1 MDAGKATP
9 AKLKGPQKA
18 AIFLLAMGEDFAS
31 SFFKKLDEP
40 SIKEIGKYMSEINHI
55 PSNVLNGVIE
65 EFLGNFA
72 SDLNLHVS
80 GRSFLEQVISKSLD
94 GGRAREICKSIGQQV
109 KRTPFDDLSVVPG
122 EKLFNILKGEHPQ
135 TVALILSYLP
145 ENKGAE
151 ILEQFPEETR
161 SEIALRIARIGPVE
175 DDVVRELD
183 EVLRKD
189 LTTLGG
195 PARQLDGVEKLAAIL
210 NELDGKSE
218 EAILA
223 SIESEDNDLAET
235 IRKRMFV
242 FEDLLQVDDKGFRE
256 ILQNVDKA
264 TLARALKTAS
274 EEMKTKIFNNLSE
287 RAAEMLRE
295 DMDVLGPV
303 RLREVEESQQNLLKA
318 AKKLE
323 AEGRVAFAGKNK
335 EDVFV

>member
-1 MDAGKATP
+1 MDTGKALP
-9 AKLKGPQKA
+9 VKLKGPHKA
-18 AIFLLAMGEDFAS
+18 AIFLLAMGEEFAS

-40 SIKEIGKYMSEINHI
+40 SIKEIGRYMSEINHI
-55 PSNVLNGVIE
+55 PAETLNRVIE

-94 GGRAREICKSIGQQV
+94 GGKAREICKSIGQDV
-109 KRTPFDDLSVVPG
+109 KRMPFDDLSVVPG
-122 EKLFNILKGEHPQ
+122 EKLFNLLKGEHPQ

-151 ILEQFPEETR
+151 ILGQFPEETR

-175 DDVVRELD
+175 DGVVRELD
-183 EVLRKD
+183 ELIRKD
-189 LTTLGG
+189 LTSLAG
-195 PARQLDGVEKLAAIL
+195 PAIQLDGVEKLAAIL
-210 NELDGKSE
+210 NELKGKSE

-223 SIESEDNDLAET
+223 SIESEDNILAES

-256 ILQNVDKA
+256 ILQNVDKSL
-264 TLARALKTAS
+264 LAKALKTAS

-295 DMDVLGPV
+295 DLEVLGPV
-303 RLREVEESQQNLLKA
+303 RLREVEESQQTILKA
-318 AKKLE
+318 VKKLE
-323 AEGRVAFAGKNK
+323 AEGKVAFPGKSK

>member
-1 MDAGKATP
+1 MDTGKGTH

-31 SFFKKLDEP
+31 SFFKRLDEP
-40 SIKEIGKYMSEINHI
+40 SIKEIGRYMSEINHI
-55 PSNVLNGVIE
+55 PSEVLNGVIE
-65 EFLGNFA
+65 EFLGKFA

-94 GGRAREICKSIGQQV
+94 GGRAREIFKSIGQEV
-109 KRTPFDDLSVVPG
+109 KKTPFVDLSVVPG

-135 TVALILSYLP
+135 TVALIVSYLP
-145 ENKGAE
+145 EKKGAE

-183 EVLRKD
+183 EVIRKD

-195 PARQLDGVEKLAAIL
+195 PARKLDGVEKLAAIL
-210 NELDGKSE
+210 NELEGKSE

-223 SIESEDNDLAET
+223 TIESEDNSLSEM

-242 FEDLLQVDDKGFRE
+242 FEDLLKVDDKGFRE
-256 ILQNVDKA
+256 ILQNVDKT

-274 EEMKTKIFNNLSE
+274 EELKAKIFGNLSE
-287 RAAEMLRE
+287 RASEMLRE
-295 DMDVLGPV
+295 DLEVLGPV
-303 RLREVEESQQNLLKA
+303 RLREVEESQQNILKE

>member
-1 MDAGKATP
+1 MDTGKGP
-9 AKLKGPQKA
+9 SAKLKGPQKA
-18 AIFLLAMGEDFAS
+18 AIFLLAMGEEFAS
-31 SFFKKLDEP
+31 SFFKRLDEP

-55 PSNVLNGVIE
+55 SSDVLNGVIE
-65 EFLGNFA
+65 EFLGNFVN
-72 SDLNLHVS
+72 DLNLHVS

-94 GGRAREICKSIGQQV
+94 GGRAREICKSIGQEV
-109 KRTPFDDLSVVPG
+109 KSTPFDDLSVVPG

-183 EVLRKD
+183 EVIRKD
-189 LTTLGG
+189 LANLGG

-210 NELDGKSE
+210 NELEGKSE

-223 SIESEDNDLAET
+223 SIETEDNDLAEM
-235 IRKRMFV
+235 IRKRMFI

-256 ILQNVDKA
+256 ILQNVDKT

-274 EEMKTKIFNNLSE
+274 EEMKTKIFSNLSE

-295 DMDVLGPV
+295 DLEVLGPV
-303 RLREVEESQQNLLKA
+303 RLREVEESQQTILKA

-323 AEGRVAFAGKNK
+323 TEGRVAFAGKNK

>member
-1 MDAGKATP
+1 
-9 AKLKGPQKA
+9 
-18 AIFLLAMGEDFAS
+18 MGEEFAS

-40 SIKEIGKYMSEINHI
+40 SIKEIGKVMSEINTI
-55 PSNVLNGVIE
+55 PSEVLNGVIE

-72 SDLNLHVS
+72 SDRTLHVS
-80 GRSFLEQVISKSLD
+80 GKSFLEQVISKSLD
-94 GGRAREICKSIGQQV
+94 GGRAREICKSIGQEV

-135 TVALILSYLP
+135 TVALIISYLP
-145 ENKGAE
+145 ESKGAE
-151 ILEQFPEETR
+151 ILGLFPEEIR

-183 EVLRKD
+183 EVIRKD

-218 EAILA
+218 EAILS
-223 SIESEDNDLAET
+223 SIEGEDNDLAEM

-256 ILQNVDKA
+256 ILQNVDKS
-264 TLARALKTAS
+264 TLAKALKTAS
-274 EEMKTKIFNNLSE
+274 EEMKTKIFSNLSE

-295 DMDVLGPV
+295 DLEVLGPV
-303 RLREVEESQQNLLKA
+303 RLKEVEESQQTILKA

-323 AEGRVAFAGKNK
+323 TEGRVAFAGKNK

>member
-1 MDAGKATP
+1 MDAAKGTP

-18 AIFLLAMGEDFAS
+18 AIFLLAMGEEFAS

-40 SIKEIGKYMSEINHI
+40 SIKEIGKYMSEINTI
-55 PSNVLNGVIE
+55 PSEVLNGVIE

-72 SDLNLHVS
+72 SDRTLHVS
-80 GRSFLEQVISKSLD
+80 GKSFLEQVISKSLD
-94 GGRAREICKSIGQQV
+94 GGRAREICKSIGQEV

-135 TVALILSYLP
+135 TVALIISYLP
-145 ENKGAE
+145 ESKGAE
-151 ILEQFPEETR
+151 ILGLFPEEIR

-183 EVLRKD
+183 EVIRKD

-218 EAILA
+218 EAILS
-223 SIESEDNDLAET
+223 SIEGEDNDLAEM

-264 TLARALKTAS
+264 TLAKALKTAS
-274 EEMKTKIFNNLSE
+274 EEMKTKIFSNLSE

-295 DMDVLGPV
+295 DLEVLGPV
-303 RLREVEESQQNLLKA
+303 RLKEVEESQQTILKA

-323 AEGRVAFAGKNK
+323 TEGRVAFAGKNK

>member
-1 MDAGKATP
+1 MDAAKGTP

-18 AIFLLAMGEDFAS
+18 AIFLLAMGEEFAS

-40 SIKEIGKYMSEINHI
+40 SIKEIGKYMSEINTI
-55 PSNVLNGVIE
+55 PSEVLNGVIE

-72 SDLNLHVS
+72 SDRTLHVS
-80 GRSFLEQVISKSLD
+80 GKSFLEQVISKSLD
-94 GGRAREICKSIGQQV
+94 GGRAREICKSIGQEV

-135 TVALILSYLP
+135 TVALIISYLP
-145 ENKGAE
+145 ESKGAE
-151 ILEQFPEETR
+151 ILGLFPEEIR

-183 EVLRKD
+183 EVIRKD

-218 EAILA
+218 EAILS
-223 SIESEDNDLAET
+223 SIEGEDNDLAER

-256 ILQNVDKA
+256 ILQNVDKS
-264 TLARALKTAS
+264 TLAKALKTAS
-274 EEMKTKIFNNLSE
+274 EEMKTKIFSNLSE

-295 DMDVLGPV
+295 DLEVLGPV
-303 RLREVEESQQNLLKA
+303 RLKEVEESQQTILKA

-323 AEGRVAFAGKNK
+323 TEGRVAFAGKNK

>member
-1 MDAGKATP
+1 MDAGKGTP

-94 GGRAREICKSIGQQV
+94 GGRAREICKSIGQEV

>member
-1 MDAGKATP
+1 MDTGKGSP

-18 AIFLLAMGEDFAS
+18 AIFLLAMGEEFAS
-31 SFFKKLDEP
+31 SFFKRLDEAT
-40 SIKEIGKYMSEINHI
+40 IKEIGKYMSEINHI

-65 EFLGNFA
+65 EFLGNFM
-72 SDLNLHVS
+72 SDMNLHVS

-94 GGRAREICKSIGQQV
+94 GGRAREICKSIGQEV

-151 ILEQFPEETR
+151 ILELFPEETR
-161 SEIALRIARIGPVE
+161 AEIALRIARIGPVE
-175 DDVVRELD
+175 DEVVRELD
-183 EVLRKD
+183 EVVRKD
-189 LTTLGG
+189 LASLGG
-195 PARQLDGVEKLAAIL
+195 PARQVDGVEKLAAIL
-210 NELDGKSE
+210 NELEGKAE

-223 SIESEDNDLAET
+223 SIETEDNDLAET

-256 ILQNVDKA
+256 ILQNVDKSM
-264 TLARALKTAS
+264 LAKALKTAS
-274 EEMKTKIFNNLSE
+274 EEMKTKIFSNLSE

-295 DMDVLGPV
+295 DLEVLGPV
-303 RLREVEESQQNLLKA
+303 RLKEVEESQQTILKA

-323 AEGRVAFAGKNK
+323 AEGRVVFAGKNK

>member
-1 MDAGKATP
+1 MDAAKGIP

-18 AIFLLAMGEDFAS
+18 AVFLLAMGEEFAS
-31 SFFKKLDEP
+31 SFFKRLDEP
-40 SIKEIGKYMSEINHI
+40 SIKEIGKCMSEINTI
-55 PSNVLNGVIE
+55 PSEVLNGVME
-65 EFLGNFA
+65 EFLNSFG
-72 SDLNLHVS
+72 SDRTLHVS
-80 GRSFLEQVISKSLD
+80 GRSFLEQVINKSLD
-94 GGRAREICKSIGQQV
+94 GGRAREICKSIGQEV
-109 KRTPFDDLSVVPG
+109 KRTPFDDLSVVAG

-135 TVALILSYLP
+135 TVALIVSYLP
-145 ENKGAE
+145 ESKGAE
-151 ILEQFPEETR
+151 ILSQFPEEIR

-175 DDVVRELD
+175 DEVVRELD
-183 EVLRKD
+183 EMIRKD

-218 EAILA
+218 EAILT
-223 SIESEDNDLAET
+223 SIESEDNDLAEM

-256 ILQNVDKA
+256 ILQNVDKT
-264 TLARALKTAS
+264 TLAKALKTAS
-274 EEMKTKIFNNLSE
+274 EDMKTKIFSNLSE

-295 DMDVLGPV
+295 DLEVLGPV
-303 RLREVEESQQNLLKA
+303 RLKEVEESQQTILKA

-323 AEGRVAFAGKNK
+323 TEGRVAFAGKNK